1 MNTVQV
7 AARVWHLPAD
17 LLVRLVRGY
26 QVWISPITP
35 PTCRYSPTC
44 SQYSIEAV
52 RERGAVVG
60 LVLTLWRLL
69 RCNPWQSGG
78 WDPVPHRTDKRSE

>member
-1 MNTVQV
+1 MNTAQV
-7 AARVWHLPAD
+7 AARVWHLPSA
-17 LLVRLVRGY
+17 LLVCLVRSY
-26 QVWISPITP
+26 QVWISPVTP

-60 LVLTLWRLL
+60 LILTLWRLL

-78 WDPVPHRTDKRSE
+78 WDPVPHRKDKRSE

>member
-1 MNTVQV
+1 MNTAQV
-7 AARVWHLPAD
+7 AARVWRLPAD

-26 QVWISPITP
+26 QVWISPVTP

-52 RERGAVVG
+52 RERGAAVG
-60 LVLTLWRLL
+60 LILTLWRLL

-78 WDPVPHRTDKRSE
+78 WDPVPHRKDKRSE

>member
-1 MNTVQV
+1 MSVVQG

-17 LLVRLVRGY
+17 LLVCLVRVY
-26 QVWISPITP
+26 QVWIFPMTP

-44 SQYSIEAV
+44 SQYAIEAV

-78 WDPVPHRTDKRSE
+78 WDPVPDRMDRRSE